1 MAQKENTA
9 DLIGGVNLGSQD
21 AQVQRAML
29 DMSTAAQIKDSLQ
42 LGGSLLRGIQQ
53 YFSRNPP
60 LARNRKI

>member
-42 LGGSLLRGIQQ
+42 LGGSLLRGIHQ

-60 LARNRKI
+60 LARSRGI